1 MNHEDGDSMTDR
13 TGTPLWA
20 GKPFLAG
27 LSALTVVALVA
38 AVWFGTAWL
47 SGGGGAATT
56 AQARGEAERAGEH
69 AVAVFGTLDYR
80 TVDAGLD
87 EWERM
92 STGQLND
99 EVKKSRQAQSQVIK
113 NGKTSTSAKVLSGGL
128 TELDSEGGVA
138 KMIAV
143 AEIVVTPE
151 QGEPVTKRNRFQAD
165 LRRTDQGWKLSSIQ
179 ALAIG
184 G

>member
-1 MNHEDGDSMTDR
+1 MADR
-13 TGTPLWA
+13 TATPKWA
-20 GKPFLAG
+20 GKPFL
-27 LSALTVVALVA
+27 VALSTLTALALAA

-47 SGGGGAATT
+47 SGESPSAVT
-56 AQARGEAERAGEH
+56 AHARGEAERAGEH

-80 TVDAGLD
+80 NVDAGLD
-87 EWERM
+87 QWEQM

-99 EVKKSRQAQSQVIK
+99 EVKKSRQQQSQVIK
-113 NGKTSTSAKVLSGGL
+113 NGKTSTRAKVLSDGL
-128 TELDSEGGVA
+128 TELDAAGGTA

-165 LRRTDQGWKLSSIQ
+165 LLRTAQGWKLSSIQ

>member
-1 MNHEDGDSMTDR
+1 M
-13 TGTPLWA
+13 
-20 GKPFLAG
+20 
-27 LSALTVVALVA
+27 
-38 AVWFGTAWL
+38 
-47 SGGGGAATT
+47 
-56 AQARGEAERAGEH
+56 
-69 AVAVFGTLDYR
+69 
-80 TVDAGLD
+80 
-87 EWERM
+87 
-92 STGQLND
+92 
-99 EVKKSRQAQSQVIK
+99 IK

-128 TELDSEGGVA
+128 TELDSEGGTA

-151 QGEPVTKRNRFQAD
+151 QGEPVTKRNRFLAD

>member
-1 MNHEDGDSMTDR
+1 MTDR
-13 TGTPLWA
+13 TDTALWA

-27 LSALTVVALVA
+27 LSALTVVALAA

-47 SGGGGAATT
+47 SGDSAAATT
-56 AQARGEAERAGEH
+56 ARARGEAERAGEH
-69 AVAVFGTLDYR
+69 AVAVFGTLDHR
-80 TVDAGLD
+80 SVDAGLD
-87 EWERM
+87 EWERL
-92 STGQLND
+92 STGRLND

-113 NGKTSTSAKVLSGGL
+113 NGKTSTSAKILSGGL
-128 TELDSEGGVA
+128 TELDAEGGTA